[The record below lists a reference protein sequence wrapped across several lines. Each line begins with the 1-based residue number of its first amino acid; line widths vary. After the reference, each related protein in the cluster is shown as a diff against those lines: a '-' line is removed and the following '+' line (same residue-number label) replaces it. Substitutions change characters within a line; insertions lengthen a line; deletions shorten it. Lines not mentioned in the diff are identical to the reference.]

1 LVYCPKCGT
10 QNEDDLE
17 VCVNCGA
24 SLYMTRREARRAKR
38 AARRRERGV
47 EQECFGL
54 PHGGAIAGIIFGII
68 IFIWGISLLT
78 GIDIWENIFFIIVI
92 IFGALIIAGSVYKI
106 TRR

>member
-1 LVYCPKCGT
+1 MVYCSKCGT
-10 QNEDDLE
+10 QNEDDSE

-38 AARRRERGV
+38 ATRRRERGF

-68 IFIWGISLLT
+68 ILIWG
-78 GIDIWENIFFIIVI
+78 NIFFIIVI
-92 IFGALIIAGSVYKI
+92 IFGTLIIAGSVYKI

>member
-1 LVYCPKCGT
+1 MVYCSKCGT
-10 QNEDDLE
+10 KNEDDSE

-38 AARRRERGV
+38 AVRRRERGF

-54 PHGGAIAGIIFGII
+54 PHGGAIAGIVFGII
-68 IFIWGISLLT
+68 ILIWGFSLLT
-78 GIDIWENIFFIIVI
+78 GIDIWANIFFITVI
-92 IFGALIIAGSVYKI
+92 IFGTLIIAGSVYRI

>member
-1 LVYCPKCGT
+1 MVYCSKCGT
-10 QNEDDLE
+10 KNEDDAK

-24 SLYMTRREARRAKR
+24 SLYMTRREARR
-38 AARRRERGV
+38 RERGF

-68 IFIWGISLLT
+68 ILIWGVSLLT
-78 GIDIWENIFFIIVI
+78 EIDIWENIFFIIVI
-92 IFGALIIAGSVYKI
+92 IFGTLIIAGSVYKI